1 MYYFCVQNFKMLYF
15 GERSGLI
22 VLTILAAIVCVLF
35 IVFNIGVFIFRIWY
49 FFRHRYPR
57 YIGIEDLKKI
67 KLDSETAIIIEKD
80 ETEEMF
86 NRLYQ
91 IKLSVKNRE
100 YILSLNGV
108 NAFENVVICAEK
120 LKATIEYHKNIQ
132 LDDCCI
138 FFKSDIVDY
147 EKFDKSLQDFLKNPD
162 YYIGRID
169 LLIPTLC
176 KLTCHYSN

>member
-1 MYYFCVQNFKMLYF
+1 MTSAIGFILFVVFC
-15 GERSGLI
+15 
-22 VLTILAAIVCVLF
+22 
-35 IVFNIGVFIFRIWY
+35 IVFLFVIFRIWY
-49 FFRHRYPR
+49 FLRHRYPK

-80 ETEEMF
+80 ENF
-86 NRLYQ
+86 NKLYR
-91 IKLSVKNRE
+91 IKLLVKNRE

-108 NAFENVVICAEK
+108 NAFENVVMCAEK
-120 LKATIEYHKNIQ
+120 LKATIEYHKNIK
-132 LDDCCI
+132 LNDCCI